1 MTSTTLPRSEL
12 TSDIA
17 GWRDG
22 SGPAVLLIH
31 GVGLRAEA
39 WVPMLPH
46 LASQFSI
53 TLVDLPGHGQSARL
67 PGRPTLADYTDRVAE
82 VLETPTFVVGHSM
95 GALIA
100 MDMAVRYPALVS
112 AITPLNAIFRR
123 TDAASR
129 AIKERSAALA
139 NEACPDPSGTLDR
152 WFGSAPQGH
161 MKAARDACH
170 NWLTTVDPVGYAQ
183 AYRVFADEDGPSDA
197 SLAQIACPALF
208 ITGQEEPNSTPAMSQ
223 ALAQHVPQGRAAIV
237 AKARHM
243 MPMTHATEVSDLLS
257 MFIHESA
264 GHFAEP

>member
-67 PGRPTLADYTDRVAE
+67 PGRPTLADYTDCVAE

-129 AIKERSAALA
+129 AIKERSA
-139 NEACPDPSGTLDR
+139 
-152 WFGSAPQGH
+152 
-161 MKAARDACH
+161 
-170 NWLTTVDPVGYAQ
+170 
-183 AYRVFADEDGPSDA
+183 EDGPSDA